1 VVGGLAVLC
10 RLTHAHRATIDL
22 DLVDTVEG
30 PGHPPQL
37 EILRGAPG
45 SESSEPAAAV
55 IDTPA
60 GPVKVDVIAINQ
72 ADIDHPSDNV
82 GDRLHAMSHAWAQET
97 ATDVAISVVAA
108 NHSVL
113 AEAAALVA
121 QPGPLVAMKL
131 QAVMNRVNG
140 KEGTDLLD
148 IVRLTLD
155 PRCGA
160 LVSDQIAG
168 QPEGMRKDI
177 GEHVNGW
184 FRIEAQR
191 TLERVRLAGGANL
204 DIDSDGIDL
213 VAELLLAACE
223 PR

>member
-1 VVGGLAVLC
+1 VSGDEVVFVGDAMLPVVTAVNTVADLISSPPVVVGGLAVLC

-131 QAVMNRVNG
+131 QAVMNRIRSRAN
-140 KEGTDLLD
+140 
-148 IVRLTLD
+148 
-155 PRCGA
+155 
-160 LVSDQIAG
+160 
-168 QPEGMRKDI
+168 RK
-177 GEHVNGW
+177 
-184 FRIEAQR
+184 ACAR
-191 TLERVRLAGGANL
+191 TSE
-204 DIDSDGIDL
+204 ST
-213 VAELLLAACE
+213 
-223 PR
+223 